1 MPQQFI
7 TNLEQHIHSKIQQE
21 RRDNWLLTARDTQ
34 LPPSGDWKTWLILAG
49 RGFGKT
55 RTGAET
61 IAHWLKR
68 ETYKR
73 VALIGKSAREVET
86 VMLNGESGLLPRLK
100 GWVTK
105 ASRSEKAI
113 HLKNGAVV
121 TIISGDCPEQLR
133 GPQFD
138 LAWIDELAKYRNPE
152 ELWNQLMMTL
162 RLGKRPRCIITT
174 TPKPLPLIQK
184 LLQDKSVAVTRGS
197 TFENSHN
204 LPKSYIKLM
213 KQQYSGTKL
222 GAQELYA
229 QVLTDQEG
237 ALWNRDMIAYQV
249 PEELPDGQYKLD
261 RIVIAIDPATT
272 HHDDSDETG
281 IVVAGLCG
289 EHAYL
294 LDDLSGRHSPAAWG
308 KLVCDAY
315 HKWQADRVIAEINKG
330 GDLVERVVKSQDST
344 LSFKAVRATR
354 GKHTRAEPVSAL
366 YEQKRIFHIRPFQ
379 ELERQIC
386 HYIPGKTAKSPDR
399 MDALVW
405 AMTELFLVAEN
416 KPQMKLWSI

>member
-1 MPQQFI
+1 MPKQFI
-7 TNLEQHIHSKIQQE
+7 NDLEKYINHRIDVE
-21 RRDNWLLTARDTQ
+21 RQANWLLNARDSQ
-34 LPPSGDWKTWLILAG
+34 LPPVGQWKTWLILAG

-61 IAHWLKR
+61 LAHWLKNGQ
-68 ETYKR
+68 YKR

-86 VMLNGESGLLPRLK
+86 VMLGGESGLLPRLQGLVK
-100 GWVTK
+100 KT
-105 ASRSEKAI
+105 SRSEKSI
-113 HLKNGAVV
+113 QLHNGAII
-121 TIISGDCPEQLR
+121 TTISGDCPEQLR

-162 RLGKRPRCIITT
+162 RLSKQPRCIITT
-174 TPKPLPLIQK
+174 TPKPIPLIQK
-184 LLQDKSVAVTRGS
+184 LLQDDSVVVTRGS
-197 TFENSHN
+197 TFENKKN
-204 LPKSYIKLM
+204 LPDSYINLM
-213 KQQYSGTKL
+213 HKQFAGTKL

-237 ALWNRDMIAYQV
+237 ALWTRDMIIYKE
-249 PEELPDGQYKLD
+249 PEETDDGQFKLD

-281 IVVAGLCG
+281 IVVAGLHG
-289 EHAYL
+289 DQAYL
-294 LDDLSGRHSPAAWG
+294 LEDLSGRHSPASWG

-315 HKWQADRVIAEINKG
+315 YKWQADRVIAEINKG

-354 GKHTRAEPVSAL
+354 GKHTRAEPISAL

-386 HYIPGKTAKSPDR
+386 HYIPGKTSKSPDR

-416 KPQMKLWSI
+416 KPQMKLWSV